1 MTMKTAPLYFT
12 ALNASELQFNGTKK
26 LVDRCEHRAI
36 TDGDGAIKKYERESN
51 HDGLIDVSVTALF
64 TTRKQAD
71 TYLHLTPDIEAEIE
85 EVQVSGSID
94 LGGIEVIRD

>member
-1 MTMKTAPLYFT
+1 MKFY
-12 ALNASELQFNGTKK
+12 
-26 LVDRCEHRAI
+26 
-36 TDGDGAIKKYERESN
+36 AIKKYERERI

-64 TTRKQAD
+64 TTSEQAN

-94 LGGIEVIRD
+94 LGGMEVIRD

>member
-1 MTMKTAPLYFT
+1 MKFY
-12 ALNASELQFNGTKK
+12 
-26 LVDRCEHRAI
+26 
-36 TDGDGAIKKYERESN
+36 AIKKYERERI

-64 TTRKQAD
+64 TTREQAN

-94 LGGIEVIRD
+94 LGGMEGIRD

>member
-1 MTMKTAPLYFT
+1 MKFY
-12 ALNASELQFNGTKK
+12 
-26 LVDRCEHRAI
+26 
-36 TDGDGAIKKYERESN
+36 AIKQYERERV

-64 TTRKQAD
+64 TTKERAD
-71 TYLHLTPDIEAEIE
+71 MYIHLTPDIEAEIE

>member
-1 MTMKTAPLYFT
+1 MKFY
-12 ALNASELQFNGTKK
+12 
-26 LVDRCEHRAI
+26 
-36 TDGDGAIKKYERESN
+36 AIKKYERERI

-64 TTRKQAD
+64 TTREQAK

-94 LGGIEVIRD
+94 LGGMEVIRD